1 VRHKNQK
8 IAVPS
13 TKIFY
18 GGQNFFDI
26 LVSSSYTS
34 PVKKQCLIPER
45 NVDGKLGYGTRN
57 DKYTTILVA
66 DSL

>member
-13 TKIFY
+13 TKIFC
-18 GGQNFFDI
+18 GGQNSFDI
-26 LVSSSYTS
+26 QMPSSYTS
-34 PVKKQCLIPER
+34 IVKKQCLVSGR
-45 NVDGKLGYGTRN
+45 NVDEKLGDGTRD
-57 DKYTTILVA
+57 DKYTKILVA